1 MAGRSGE
8 ALRRQVAL
16 STLRSGWSACRS
28 SGYAGD
34 TVQEDEIA
42 PFATAVITAMVFIGK
57 SFTKVKLTK
66 SSSGPIDDCRLR
78 SVLCFSVAWRR
89 VMDVQDWRR
98 RREELLDQLFM
109 LESGKITHWDDESR
123 GQLDRNTTQE
133 SIARVKQR
141 LDELDAKFGDASR
154 E

>member
-1 MAGRSGE
+1 
-8 ALRRQVAL
+8 
-16 STLRSGWSACRS
+16 
-28 SGYAGD
+28 
-34 TVQEDEIA
+34 
-42 PFATAVITAMVFIGK
+42 
-57 SFTKVKLTK
+57 
-66 SSSGPIDDCRLR
+66 
-78 SVLCFSVAWRR
+78 
-89 VMDVQDWRR
+89 MDVQDWRR